1 MDFLPVRYDVKLLHK
16 RVIRVVLD
24 DDLLQAIVQ
33 SVLLLCDTTSTSCMR
48 TVIVLDWLYYLLVH

>member
-1 MDFLPVRYDVKLLHK
+1 MDFLPVRYNVTLPHK
-16 RVIRVVLD
+16 RVIRVVLE

-48 TVIVLDWLYYLLVH
+48 TVIALDWVYYILVH